1 MLTKRARE
9 RQAWWLGRPRRA
21 LWVSGG
27 SGNQPPP
34 AGGSSGP
41 ADFSELLVMPVS
53 ELA

>member
-9 RQAWWLGRPRRA
+9 RQAGWLERRRRA
-21 LWVSGG
+21 LACTVRVA
-27 SGNQPPP
+27 NQPPP

-41 ADFSELLVMPVS
+41 AGFSELLVMPVS